1 MLTREIEV
9 RYRVNDVAGLRAALG
24 ARRVALPAPVRQD
37 DQVYAPDGWRYGM
50 STPGVTF
57 ARLRTEAGRHLFA
70 LKRWTDHEVA
80 CRFEAEVADRS
91 RMHEAILRMGFYAT
105 VRVGKHRRTA
115 RLGEMALSLDEV
127 EHLGAFI
134 KIERVVPPRHSG
146 AAVRADLDA
155 FAGSLGVPLE
165 RTTET
170 YDSLVHAALAG
181 V

>member
-1 MLTREIEV
+1 
-9 RYRVNDVAGLRAALG
+9 
-24 ARRVALPAPVRQD
+24 
-37 DQVYAPDGWRYGM
+37 
-50 STPGVTF
+50 
-57 ARLRTEAGRHLFA
+57 
-70 LKRWTDHEVA
+70 
-80 CRFEAEVADRS
+80 
-91 RMHEAILRMGFYAT
+91 
-105 VRVGKHRRTA
+105 
-115 RLGEMALSLDEV
+115 MALSLDEV